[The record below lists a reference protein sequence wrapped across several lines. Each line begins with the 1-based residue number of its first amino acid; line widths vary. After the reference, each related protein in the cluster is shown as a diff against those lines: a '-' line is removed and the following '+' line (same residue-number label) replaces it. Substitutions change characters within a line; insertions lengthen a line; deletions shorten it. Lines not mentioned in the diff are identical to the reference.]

1 MKYKK
6 SMVRALR
13 LKFLS
18 ALNKMLPKY
27 NRVLIIGFPNVESS
41 AVATAN
47 YIASHYDIP
56 VSYVVSKKQKDDP
69 GGLLLPGVKV
79 ISSNENNKAQLR
91 FFWQLFTSKYL
102 FLTHG
107 IFLSAFSRR
116 QVVTNIW
123 HGILYKKIG
132 LLIGGRAIPAD
143 VTVGTS
149 TLTRKMFSEAFGV
162 PESKVFVSGYPRN
175 DQLLEG
181 KAKKA
186 KVRAQLDTGL
196 QLSNDAELHHHT
208 QESAPHSKNPGLNQ
222 YQKVLIWMPTFRKNM
237 NKVDWQDGIESGNPF
252 YIADFDVVRFNQ
264 ILREN
269 NSFCLVKPHPM
280 AVKYAATD
288 NLSHMAFIDD
298 QWISDRGVTLY
309 QLVGSTDVLISD
321 VSSVVIDYLL
331 LDQPILCVS
340 TDFETYKENR
350 GFYFEAIEE
359 WLPGPVLRSEEM
371 FFRALEAVLKSGMD
385 DYDGKRKNLKERFFT
400 HHDARSTER
409 LVEHVFNH
417 PTK

>member
-6 SMVRALR
+6 NLLRTAR

-18 ALNKMLPKY
+18 ALNKMLPKFE
-27 NRVLIIGFPNVESS
+27 RVLIIGFPNVESS

-47 YIASHYDIP
+47 YIVSHYEIP
-56 VSYVVSKKQKDDP
+56 VSYVISHKQKDDP
-69 GGLLLPGVKV
+69 KGLLLPGVKV
-79 ISSNENNKAQLR
+79 ISSDGGFKPQLH
-91 FFWQLFTSKYL
+91 FFWQLFSSKYL

-107 IFLSAFSRR
+107 IFLASFSKR

-132 LLIGGRAIPAD
+132 LLLGGRSIPAH

-149 TLTRKMFSEAFGV
+149 ALTRKMFAEAFGV
-162 PESKVFVSGYPRN
+162 PEAKVYVSGYPRN

-181 KAKKA
+181 KANKTA
-186 KVRAQLDTGL
+186 VREQV
-196 QLSNDAELHHHT
+196 DARLHRY
-208 QESAPHSKNPGLNQ
+208 K
-222 YQKVLIWMPTFRKNM
+222 KVLIWMPTFRKNM
-237 NKVDWQDGIESGNPF
+237 NKTGWQDGIESGNPF
-252 YIADFDVVRFNQ
+252 YIDNFEVQHFNR
-264 ILREN
+264 ILKES

-280 AVKYAATD
+280 AVKYENNV
-288 NLSHMAFIDD
+288 NLSHMTFIDD
-298 QWISDRGVTLY
+298 QWISERGVTLY
-309 QLVGSTDVLISD
+309 QLVGSTDLLISD

-340 TDFETYKENR
+340 TDFETYKKNR

-359 WLPGPVLRSEEM
+359 WLPGPVLSSQEM
-371 FFRALEAVLKSGMD
+371 FFEALQGVLKT
-385 DYDGKRKNLKERFFT
+385 GKDAYACKRQKLKQEFFT

-409 LVEHVFNH
+409 LVQYVFNH
-417 PTK
+417 PLK

>member
-1 MKYKK
+1 MKYKTSLLK
-6 SMVRALR
+6 ALR

-27 NRVLIIGFPNVESS
+27 KRALIIGFPNVESS

-56 VSYVVSKKQKDDP
+56 VSYVVSNKQKDDP
-69 GGLLLPGVKV
+69 RGLLLPGVKV
-79 ISSNENNKAQLR
+79 IPSNGTLR
-91 FFWQLFTSKYL
+91 SQFNFFWQLFSSKYL

-107 IFLSAFSRR
+107 IFLGSFSKR

-132 LLIGGRAIPAD
+132 LLLGGRPIPAH

-149 TLTRKMFSEAFGV
+149 ALTRKMFSEAFGV

-181 KAKKA
+181 KAHKMKIREKLKA
-186 KVRAQLDTGL
+186 GLLQVTGL
-196 QLSNDAELHHHT
+196 QYY
-208 QESAPHSKNPGLNQ
+208 KM
-222 YQKVLIWMPTFRKNM
+222 VLIWMPTFRINR
-237 NKVDWQDGIESGNPF
+237 NKVNWQDGIESGNPF
-252 YIADFDVVRFNQ
+252 YIENFDVQQFNQ
-264 ILREN
+264 ILKDN
-269 NSFCLVKPHPM
+269 NSYCLVKPHPM
-280 AVKYAATD
+280 AVKYSHTN

-298 QWISDRGVTLY
+298 QWVSDRGLTLY

-340 TDFETYKENR
+340 TDFESYKKTR
-350 GFYFEAIEE
+350 GFYFEAIED
-359 WLPGPVLRSEEM
+359 WLPGPVLHSEQL
-371 FFRALEAVLKSGMD
+371 FFKALDEVLKK
-385 DYDGKRKNLKERFFT
+385 GKDAYADKRQKLKAAFFT

-409 LVEHVFNH
+409 LVQYVFNQ
-417 PTK
+417 P